1 MSVLEPDNSV
11 VMETGSILQAPK
23 RPRQFPIQSL
33 LSARL
38 MLAPQ
43 LSKKWV
49 YFLSDMSGVIS
60 LYRMNK
66 EGGMPEPLLPGG
78 LALQNPHLMVGYSFH
93 VVPKLQKLL
102 VMIDQNGNE
111 NYQPSFIPLEGGIPE
126 SIFGET
132 YANQQVA
139 CLHCDIKTNIAYF
152 WRDDRKNPGYETL
165 QVDLKTM
172 KVKSLGRSVYGNAFA
187 GVNEDHSHVLLGDGY
202 TAGDQVLYHWQEG
215 WAERRLLYGTPL
227 EVRQDQSVKLTN
239 FGTCNFTPDGRGIL
253 VKSSLFK
260 DEGSICYMPLD
271 SPNDIREI
279 PVGGLRHEGR
289 GELVDFKKIDGDVFL
304 LEYDIDG
311 CSWAYEAVFNGESMK
326 VEVMR
331 VLCGLPP
338 ISQGVLLGL
347 EYELG
352 EEDNGTRIEYVL
364 SYSKA
369 SSPAQLYLLSKDY
382 PDEKPRQLTQERVLG
397 IDARFLS
404 EGEDASFTSFD
415 GLRISARLYLPSK
428 ELGFAGRRPLVLYVH
443 GGPQGQERP
452 DFTWFS
458 MPLIQYLALNGF
470 AVFVPNVRG
479 SSGYGLSYM
488 KYVDHDWGGKD
499 MQDQIEGLEMLK
511 KDSRIDSSRR
521 AVVGRSYGGYMTLS
535 LASRHPSLWKAACDM
550 FGPYD
555 LTTFVQRLPPSWQSY
570 FFLAIGHPEKD
581 RKFLM
586 ERSPKTYIGNVSCP
600 MLIIQGRN
608 DPRVVERESADVVE
622 SLRKRGV
629 EVEYLVF
636 EDEGHD
642 VIKFKNKVTCYTRIT
657 DFFLK
662 QLSENPDTP
671 ESLTR

>member
-1 MSVLEPDNSV
+1 METDSVLEA
-11 VMETGSILQAPK
+11 TQK
-23 RPRQFPIQSL
+23 PRQFPIQSL

-43 LSKKWV
+43 LSKGMV

-60 LYRMNK
+60 LYRMSK
-66 EGGMPEPLLPGG
+66 EGGVPEPLLPAG

-93 VVPKLQKLL
+93 IVPKLQKLL

-111 NYQPSFIPLEGGIPE
+111 NYHPSFIPLEGGIPE
-126 SIFGET
+126 PIFGET

-139 CLHCDIKTNIAYF
+139 CFHCDIKTNIAYF

-165 QVDLKTM
+165 QVDLDSM

-187 GVNEDHSHVLLGDGY
+187 GVNEDHTHVLLGDGY

-215 WAERRLLYGTPL
+215 WNERKLLYGTPL
-227 EVRQDQSVKLTN
+227 EERKDQPVKLTN
-239 FGTCNFTPDGRGIL
+239 FGTCNFTPDGKGIL

-260 DEGSICYMPLD
+260 DEGSVCYMPLD
-271 SPNDIREI
+271 APKDIREI
-279 PVGGLRHEGR
+279 PVEGLRHEGM
-289 GELVDFKKIDGDVFL
+289 GELVDFKQIDGDLFM
-304 LEYDIDG
+304 LEYNIDG
-311 CSWAYEAVFNGESMK
+311 CSWVYETEFHNGDSMK
-326 VEVMR
+326 VEVRR

-338 ISQGVLLGL
+338 ISQGVELGL

-352 EEDNGTRIEYVL
+352 QEGDGTGIEYAL
-364 SYSKA
+364 SYSRA
-369 SSPAQLYLLSKDY
+369 SSPAQIYLLSKDY
-382 PDEKPRQLTQERVLG
+382 PEEKPKQLTQERVLG
-397 IDARFLS
+397 IDPKFLS

-415 GLRISARLYLPSK
+415 DLRVSARLYLPSK
-428 ELGFAGRRPLVLYVH
+428 DLSFTGPRPLVLYVH
-443 GGPQGQERP
+443 GGPSGQERP

-458 MPLIQYLALNGF
+458 MPLIQYLTLNGF

-488 KYVDHDWGGKD
+488 RWVERDWGGKD
-499 MQDQIEGLEMLK
+499 MQDQVEGLKMLE
-511 KDSRIDSSRR
+511 KDSRIDSTRR

-535 LASRHPSLWKAACDM
+535 LASRHPTLWKAACDM
-550 FGPYD
+550 FGPYNL
-555 LTTFVQRLPPSWQSY
+555 LTFMDRVPPSWRT
-570 FFLAIGHPEKD
+570 FFILSVGDPVKD
-581 RKFLM
+581 RNFLL
-586 ERSPKTYIGNVSCP
+586 ERSPKTYIDNVSCP
-600 MLIIQGRN
+600 MLMIQGRN
-608 DPRVVERESADVVE
+608 DPRVVEQESADVVE

-629 EVEYLVF
+629 EVEYQVF

-662 QLSENPDTP
+662 HLSEKPRDA
-671 ESLTR
+671 

>member
-1 MSVLEPDNSV
+1 
-11 VMETGSILQAPK
+11 METGSILEAPK
-23 RPRQFPIQSL
+23 KPSQFPIQSL

-43 LSKKWV
+43 LSKGWV
-49 YFLSDMSGVIS
+49 YFLSDVSGVIS
-60 LYRMNK
+60 LYRMRK
-66 EGGMPEPLLPGG
+66 EGGVPEPLLPAG

-93 VVPKLQKLL
+93 IVPRLQKLL

-165 QVDLKTM
+165 QVDLDTM
-172 KVKSLGRSVYGNAFA
+172 KVKSLGRSVYGNSFA

-202 TAGDQVLYHWQEG
+202 TAGDQVLYHWEKG
-215 WAERRLLYGTPL
+215 WNERRLLYGTPL
-227 EVRQDQSVKLTN
+227 EERKGQPVKLTN
-239 FGTCNFTPDGRGIL
+239 FGTCNFTPDGKAIL

-260 DEGSICYMPLD
+260 DEGSVCYMPLEA
-271 SPNDIREI
+271 PNEIKEI
-279 PVGGLRHEGR
+279 PVEGLRHEGM
-289 GELVDFKKIDGDVFL
+289 GELVDFKQIDGDLFL
-304 LEYDIDG
+304 LEYNIDG
-311 CSWAYEAVFNGESMK
+311 CSWVYEAVFNGKAMN
-326 VEVMR
+326 VAVRR

-338 ISQGVLLGL
+338 ISQGVELGL

-352 EEDNGTRIEYVL
+352 EEGDGTGIEYAL
-364 SYSKA
+364 SYARA
-369 SSPAQLYLLSKDY
+369 SSPAQLYLLPKDY
-382 PDEKPRQLTQERVLG
+382 PEAQPTQLTHERVLG
-397 IDARFLS
+397 IDPKFLS

-415 GLRISARLYLPSK
+415 GLRVSARLYLPSK
-428 ELGFAGRRPLVLYVH
+428 ELGFIGPRPLVLYVH

-458 MPLIQYLALNGF
+458 MPLIQYFALNGF

-488 KYVDHDWGGKD
+488 KWVDHDWGGKD
-499 MQDQIEGLEMLK
+499 MQDQIEGLKILE

-521 AVVGRSYGGYMTLS
+521 GVVGRSYGGYMTLS
-535 LASRHPSLWKAACDM
+535 LASRHPTLWKAACDM

-570 FFLAIGHPEKD
+570 FYLSIGHPEKD
-581 RKFLM
+581 RKFLL
-586 ERSPKTYIGNVSCP
+586 ERSPKTYFENVSCP

-608 DPRVVERESADVVE
+608 DPRVVERESADVVA
-622 SLRKRGV
+622 SLRKNGV
-629 EVEYLVF
+629 EVEYQVF

-642 VIKFKNKVTCYTRIT
+642 VIKFKNKVTCYTKIT

-662 QLSENPDTP
+662 HLSEKPRDT
-671 ESLTR
+671 